1 MSKIDTT
8 SLKHYNRIE
17 EEYILNYVTN
27 LNDTGHISIFGLS
40 GTGKTE
46 IITSSI
52 RFLHEGD
59 KFSDYTILH
68 YDASQMMEDCTK
80 DLFYNLLIYKLL
92 QKTKSN
98 DINQTCVTE
107 QNTFLAFLEKGTYKE
122 EVKNNAKKA
131 LIASLSL
138 LPTVGPLIYK
148 LLNTDEAN
156 SSKDYHTNQYLFNEY
171 LNYLC
176 TSTGLIVFI
185 DNIQYIPDEFLNDF
199 YELFRQLKGE
209 VILFTSYTL
218 KVDMPI
224 TRRLIEKHIID
235 NNALVLHVEN
245 ISLGIFEE
253 ICKENL
259 TKKQYYS
266 VKERLEYLYTL
277 VQYGNMREIDEL
289 IFQINQNGA
298 EYINETPTLRGVKAL
313 DEIKKDIIDLAALF
327 PEGIKLSF
335 IEKIVNYN
343 HGCTETQ
350 LHQSISNLCKMKYIL
365 IGENDT
371 LKIEHEKISQASK
384 HNLELAEEEER
395 FIDLI
400 HSCEKVFTDSL
411 YEPIDDS
418 DFVFCVNGLMEFE
431 KQFNFLKHLGVL
443 EKYINILYTKYRYF
457 QICQLYRNLSH
468 NIKDGDKIA
477 ILFPI
482 RSIIQI
488 LDSFQKTSCFVEGLE
503 ISNQLS
509 DFYNMELYK
518 AKFLLQSYHYQEAI
532 NALEN
537 RLNSYESWSIYLN
550 ALQHLRRDNEV
561 REKILSLLKKPFQY
575 SDIEYYYI
583 ILRNSGHLFEFD
595 KAIDNLQKALEYFR
609 NLSNKFVESTCLN
622 NIGILYLYQ
631 AQNKENIQLARK
643 NFKQA
648 KKIMHQLKSNEEY
661 QSIINIGVSY
671 VCENNPRLAL
681 EYFECALT
689 IMPSN
694 LTFDII
700 KLKCNILICKY
711 LMNNQELFNTREE
724 LLDLCSEAEE
734 LPDPWIK
741 LLCIYNLYVLRNDD
755 MTNLSCLQENYP
767 GDINLYGLTIKA
779 HTTDRFMFG
788 ISPHWRY

>member
-1 MSKIDTT
+1 MSKINTAG
-8 SLKHYNRIE
+8 LKHFSRME
-17 EEYILNYVTN
+17 EDDILNYVSN
-27 LNDTGHISIFGLS
+27 HNETGHISVFGLS

-52 RFLHEGD
+52 NLLHEGD

-68 YDASQMMEDCTK
+68 YDAFQIMEDCTK

-92 QKTKSN
+92 QKTNPNS
-98 DINQTCVTE
+98 INKTYVTE
-107 QNTFLAFLEKGTYKE
+107 HNTFLAFLEKGTYKE
-122 EVKNNAKKA
+122 EIKNNAKKA

-148 LLNTDEAN
+148 LLNTNEDN
-156 SSKDYHTNQYLFNEY
+156 STKDYHTNQYLFNEY

-176 TSTGLIVFI
+176 MTTGLIVFI
-185 DNIQYIPDEFLNDF
+185 DNIQYIPKKILDEF
-199 YELFRQLKGE
+199 YELFRQLEGRMF
-209 VILFTSYTL
+209 LFTSYTL
-218 KVDMPI
+218 KADMSI
-224 TRRLIEKHIID
+224 TKKLIEKHILD
-235 NNALVLHVEN
+235 NNTLVLHIEN
-245 ISLGIFEE
+245 ISLEIFEE
-253 ICKENL
+253 ICKQNL
-259 TKKQYYS
+259 TSKQYYN
-266 VKERLEYLYTL
+266 VKRRLEYLYAL

-289 IFQINQNGA
+289 IFQINQNGT
-298 EYINETPTLRGVKAL
+298 EYINETPTLQGIKAL

-335 IEKIVNYN
+335 IEKIVKYN
-343 HGCTETQ
+343 HGCTEAQ

-384 HNLELAEEEER
+384 QNLEFAEEEER
-395 FIDLI
+395 FIDLV
-400 HSCEKVFTDSL
+400 HSCEKVFTDIL

-443 EKYINILYTKYRYF
+443 EKYINILYTKFRYF

-468 NIKDGDKIA
+468 NIKDGDKMA
-477 ILFPI
+477 LLFPI
-482 RSIIQI
+482 CSIIQI
-488 LDSFQKTSCFVEGLE
+488 LDSFQKTSCFDEGLE

-509 DFYNMELYK
+509 NFYNMELYK
-518 AKFLLQSYHYQEAI
+518 AKFLLQSYHYQDAI
-532 NALEN
+532 AVLEN

-550 ALQHLRRDNEV
+550 ALQHLRRDNDV
-561 REKILSLLKKPFQY
+561 RDKITYLLNNPFQY

-583 ILRNSGHLFEFD
+583 ILRNSGHLFGFD
-595 KAIDNLQKALEYFR
+595 KAIDNLQQALEYFQ

-631 AQNKENIQLARK
+631 GQNKENINTARNK
-643 NFKQA
+643 FTQA
-648 KKIMHQLKSNEEY
+648 KKIMHQIKSNEEY

-671 VCENNPRLAL
+671 ICENNPRLAL

-711 LMNNQELFNTREE
+711 LIDNQELINIREE
-724 LLDLCSEAEE
+724 LLDLCTQAED

-741 LLCIYNLYVLRNDD
+741 LLCIYNLYVLRKDNIS
-755 MTNLSCLQENYP
+755 NLSIVQKDYP
-767 GDINLYGLTIKA
+767 GDINLYGLIIKIDNK
-779 HTTDRFMFG
+779 DRFMLG

>member
-1 MSKIDTT
+1 MSKINTVG
-8 SLKHYNRIE
+8 LKHFGRME
-17 EEYILNYVTN
+17 EDDILTYVSN
-27 LNDTGHISIFGLS
+27 HSDTGHISVFGLS

-52 RFLHEGD
+52 NLLHESD

-68 YDASQMMEDCTK
+68 YDASQIMEDCTK

-92 QKTKSN
+92 QKTN
-98 DINQTCVTE
+98 PNNINKTYVTE
-107 QNTFLAFLEKGTYKE
+107 HNTFLAFLEKGTYKE
-122 EVKNNAKKA
+122 EIKNNAKKA

-148 LLNTDEAN
+148 LLNTNEDN
-156 SSKDYHTNQYLFNEY
+156 STKDYHTNQYLFNEY

-176 TSTGLIVFI
+176 MTTGLIVFI
-185 DNIQYIPDEFLNDF
+185 DNIQYIPKKILDDF
-199 YELFRQLKGE
+199 YELFRQLEGSMF
-209 VILFTSYTL
+209 LFTSYTL
-218 KVDMPI
+218 KADMSI
-224 TRRLIEKHIID
+224 TKKLIEKHILD
-235 NNALVLHVEN
+235 NNTLVLHIEN
-245 ISLGIFEE
+245 ISLEIFEE
-253 ICKENL
+253 VCKQNL
-259 TKKQYYS
+259 TSKQYYN
-266 VKERLEYLYTL
+266 VKRRLEYLYAL

-289 IFQINQNGA
+289 IFQINQNGT
-298 EYINETPTLRGVKAL
+298 EYINETPTLQGIKAL

-335 IEKIVNYN
+335 IEKIVKYN
-343 HGCTETQ
+343 HGCTEAQ

-384 HNLELAEEEER
+384 QNLEFAEEEER
-395 FIDLI
+395 FIDLV
-400 HSCEKVFTDSL
+400 HSCEKVFTDIL

-443 EKYINILYTKYRYF
+443 EKYINILYTKFRYF

-477 ILFPI
+477 LLFPI
-482 RSIIQI
+482 CSIIQI
-488 LDSFQKTSCFVEGLE
+488 LDSFQKTSCFDEGLE

-509 DFYNMELYK
+509 NFYNMELYK
-518 AKFLLQSYHYQEAI
+518 AKFLLQSYHYQDAI
-532 NALEN
+532 AVLEN

-550 ALQHLRRDNEV
+550 ALQHLRRDDDV
-561 REKILSLLKKPFQY
+561 RDKITYLLNNPFQY

-595 KAIDNLQKALEYFR
+595 KAIDNLQQALEYFQ

-631 AQNKENIQLARK
+631 GQNKENINTARNK
-643 NFKQA
+643 FTQA
-648 KKIMHQLKSNEEY
+648 KKIMHQIKSNEEY

-671 VCENNPRLAL
+671 ICENNPRLAL

-711 LMNNQELFNTREE
+711 LIDNQELINIREE
-724 LLDLCSEAEE
+724 LLDLCTQAED

-741 LLCIYNLYVLRNDD
+741 LLCIYNLYVLRKDNIS
-755 MTNLSCLQENYP
+755 NLTIVQEDYP
-767 GDINLYGLTIKA
+767 GDINLYGLIIKIDNM
-779 HTTDRFMFG
+779 DRFMLG